1 LIIEDGPEAEEY
13 VIYLLTD
20 KTGKNY
26 VPSLIFVSSQFRQRG
41 LHEEEDK
48 SSESIIW
55 IQYKKLKFDKF
66 FFDLIVSIMTTLS
79 RQNMAIFEF
88 FGGLKG

>member
-1 LIIEDGPEAEEY
+1 MIIEDGPEAEEY

-26 VPSLIFVSSQFRQRG
+26 VPSLIFVSLQFRQLG

-48 SSESIIW
+48 SSDSIIDT
-55 IQYKKLKFDKF
+55 I
-66 FFDLIVSIMTTLS
+66 
-79 RQNMAIFEF
+79 
-88 FGGLKG
+88 

>member
-1 LIIEDGPEAEEY
+1 MIIEDGPEAEEY

-26 VPSLIFVSSQFRQRG
+26 VPSLIFVSLQFRQRG

-48 SSESIIW
+48 SSDSIIW
-55 IQYKKLKFDKF
+55 IKYKKLKFDKSF
-66 FFDLIVSIMTTLS
+66 FRFNSKHHDNIVKTKYGY
-79 RQNMAIFEF
+79 F
-88 FGGLKG
+88 